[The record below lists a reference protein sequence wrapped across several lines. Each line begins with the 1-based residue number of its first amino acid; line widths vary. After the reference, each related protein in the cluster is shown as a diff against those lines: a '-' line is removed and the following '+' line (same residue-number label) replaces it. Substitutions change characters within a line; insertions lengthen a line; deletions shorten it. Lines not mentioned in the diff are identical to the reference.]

1 MYDKQR
7 KSYGYTDKTG
17 KFIISPIFDKAE
29 PFLDGYAVVAD
40 SVQKDDGYEDMEWGI
55 IKNTTVK

>member
-40 SVQKDDGYEDMEWGI
+40 SVQKADGSKGAKWGI
-55 IKNTTVK
+55 IKNITVK